1 MTFLLIILGCT
12 PTCDE
17 VCDKLVACENEGT
30 ERMSSDE
37 CKESCTAQHDLY
49 DEWTDTQKRDAFD
62 AELSCLYE
70 SECSDIEAG
79 VCYEA
84 EVWGF

>member
-1 MTFLLIILGCT
+1 MTLILIILGCT
-12 PTCDE
+12 PTCED

-37 CKESCTAQHDLY
+37 CQESCRAQEELY
-49 DEWTDTQKRDAFD
+49 ALWTDQQKRDAFD
-62 AELSCLYE
+62 AELSCLYA
-70 SECSDIEAG
+70 SECGEVEQG
-79 VCYEA
+79 VCYVG